1 MKKNHLNL
9 ISKFVL
15 SLFIITAITNFNNE
29 IKAQSTQKDV
39 SVTIYNSNLG
49 VIKDTREVKLTKG
62 INQLNITD
70 VASSVYPSSVLIK
83 IPTAEVIEQNYQY
96 DLVSINKI
104 LNKYID
110 QEVTIKMENNNIITG
125 KLLNAG
131 SQVVLQ
137 KDDGGLIMLPDVSKS
152 QISVPK
158 LPENFI
164 TRPTLVWTIKA
175 NKTEDQTAELTYHT
189 SGLNWNAEYVAELD
203 PSDKKMNISAWV
215 TLKNTSG
222 TTYNNAK
229 VKLIAG
235 DINQVSNS
243 GYNDEYRL
251 LTRKTTMDLEIAE
264 EETGFA
270 EKEFFE
276 YHLYD
281 LGRRTT
287 IKNNE
292 NKQLALFD
300 AKDVPVKKI
309 LSVNTTLSPYTQ
321 NKELNANVSI
331 KFKNSKENNLGMPFP
346 KGKIR
351 MNKSDGTSTEFIGE
365 DMINHTPKDEEIIL
379 NIGKAFDVKLDATT
393 IERKKINNKTEEVEI
408 EFKLRNRKSSEDVE
422 VVFNCPIGYSYYNNW
437 KILKLDYNWTKK
449 NANTITFSVP
459 VKKDSEVTF
468 TLKAQFTNK

>member
-1 MKKNHLNL
+1 
-9 ISKFVL
+9 
-15 SLFIITAITNFNNE
+15 
-29 IKAQSTQKDV
+29 
-39 SVTIYNSNLG
+39 
-49 VIKDTREVKLTKG
+49 
-62 INQLNITD
+62 
-70 VASSVYPSSVLIK
+70 
-83 IPTAEVIEQNYQY
+83 
-96 DLVSINKI
+96 
-104 LNKYID
+104 
-110 QEVTIKMENNNIITG
+110 
-125 KLLNAG
+125 LLNAG

-251 LTRKTTMDLEIAE
+251 LTRKTTMDLEMAE
-264 EETGFA
+264 EATGFA

>member
-15 SLFIITAITNFNNE
+15 SLFIITAITTFNNE

-164 TRPTLVWTIKA
+164 TRP
-175 NKTEDQTAELTYHT
+175 
-189 SGLNWNAEYVAELD
+189 
-203 PSDKKMNISAWV
+203 
-215 TLKNTSG
+215 
-222 TTYNNAK
+222 
-229 VKLIAG
+229 
-235 DINQVSNS
+235 
-243 GYNDEYRL
+243 
-251 LTRKTTMDLEIAE
+251 
-264 EETGFA
+264 
-270 EKEFFE
+270 
-276 YHLYD
+276 
-281 LGRRTT
+281 
-287 IKNNE
+287 
-292 NKQLALFD
+292 
-300 AKDVPVKKI
+300 
-309 LSVNTTLSPYTQ
+309 
-321 NKELNANVSI
+321 NV
-331 KFKNSKENNLGMPFP
+331 L
-346 KGKIR
+346 
-351 MNKSDGTSTEFIGE
+351 
-365 DMINHTPKDEEIIL
+365 
-379 NIGKAFDVKLDATT
+379 
-393 IERKKINNKTEEVEI
+393 
-408 EFKLRNRKSSEDVE
+408 
-422 VVFNCPIGYSYYNNW
+422 
-437 KILKLDYNWTKK
+437 
-449 NANTITFSVP
+449 
-459 VKKDSEVTF
+459 
-468 TLKAQFTNK
+468 